1 MENITLG
8 HWIYAVIASGIY
20 ILFVLWSFKKELGYI
35 KWFNFKPIPI
45 VIWCLLILIF
55 IVVSS

>member
-8 HWIYAVIASGIY
+8 HWIYAIIASCLY
-20 ILFVLWSFKKELGYI
+20 IVFVLWSFKKEMGYI

-55 IVVSS
+55 IIVSS

>member
-8 HWIYAVIASGIY
+8 HWVYAVIASGIY
-20 ILFVLWSFKKELGYI
+20 ILFVLWSFKKEWGYI

-45 VIWCLLILIF
+45 AIWCLLILIF
-55 IVVSS
+55 IIVSS

>member
-8 HWIYAVIASGIY
+8 HWIYAVISSGIY
-20 ILFVLWSFKKELGYI
+20 ILFVLWSFKKEMAYI

-45 VIWCLLILIF
+45 IIWCLLILIF
-55 IVVSS
+55 IIVSS

>member
-8 HWIYAVIASGIY
+8 HWIYAVSASGIY
-20 ILFVLWSFKKELGYI
+20 ILFVLWSFKKEMGYI

-45 VIWCLLILIF
+45 IIWCFLILIF
-55 IVVSS
+55 IIVSS